1 MRDKVAEID
10 GAHKEKQAQLKA
22 VQGRL
27 GQLRKSQGLLEQRER
42 LELAAVWAVVRERE
56 EELASIDAKLG
67 SMRSSKRGQLEE
79 QAARLD
85 ERLDALSRERS
96 ELVGSPL

>member
-1 MRDKVAEID
+1 MHTRTHARSPSF
-10 GAHKEKQAQLKA
+10 QTLQ
-22 VQGRL
+22 
-27 GQLRKSQGLLEQRER
+27 
-42 LELAAVWAVVRERE
+42 
-56 EELASIDAKLG
+56 ELASIDAKLG

>member
-56 EELASIDAKLG
+56 EVRGRGVRGGEIGGVALDGAYTAHQGSIYDI
-67 SMRSSKRGQLEE
+67 SISKVAHE
-79 QAARLD
+79 
-85 ERLDALSRERS
+85 S
-96 ELVGSPL
+96 